1 MSTTIAYSHK
11 GGYWKT
17 KYSFFACFMRSVGR
31 KFFSSPSIGATEGTG
46 SVLDSLGG
54 GTAGEGLSISLQSLI
69 WKHNS
74 VDDDKRTNFYGVPGG
89 SGISVAFND
98 RVSSNKIYKSISLEG
113 SNNIANNAL
122 NTFVVNSDNNPN
134 KQFSIGPVK
143 DKGGMLYGHIGLSG
157 SVADGS
163 NIRVLGSLKIVLG
176 IGTTTGFY
184 PFGPPEAFPEGFEGA
199 DNTIPGYDRGM
210 AITVNPDTNIPITK
224 SSVTGNSKYF
234 FVVEDG
240 SAYSIDGNE
249 INLSNISSASYSD
262 PQFGLPYDLD
272 FLTVDPASFIIFEN
286 SEFSATDSFTEFPE
300 EIKNKTVTLCEITPQ
315 NINGAPPRGQY
326 AQAEI
331 LFGTEPYELF
341 ALNVN
346 YETTDLD
353 HSK

>member
-31 KFFSSPSIGATEGTG
+31 KFFSSASIGAT
-46 SVLDSLGG
+46 VLPEDAS
-54 GTAGEGLSISLQSLI
+54 TALNEEQKSTIQSLI

-74 VDDDKRTNFYGVPGG
+74 KDDAKRGNFYGVAKK

-98 RVSSNKIYKSISLEG
+98 NVSSNKIYKSISLEG
-113 SNNIANNAL
+113 SNNIAKNSV

-143 DKGGMLYGHIGLSG
+143 DKGGMLYGHIGLSN
-157 SVADGS
+157 SIADGS
-163 NIRVLGSLKIVLG
+163 NVRVLGTFQVSSSSP
-176 IGTTTGFY
+176 TTIAVAG
-184 PFGPPEAFPEGFEGA
+184 GA
-199 DNTIPGYDRGM
+199 ET
-210 AITVNPDTNIPITK
+210 AIAILLNSNANIPVTK
-224 SSVTGNSKYF
+224 SSVTGKSKYF
-234 FVVEDG
+234 FVTEGGD
-240 SAYSIDGNE
+240 AYSIDGKQ
-249 INLSNISSASYSD
+249 INFGDADISKASYND
-262 PQFGLPYDLD
+262 AKFGLPYTLEYKDLAISETEVNGE
-272 FLTVDPASFIIFEN
+272 LVFETAPFVLFRN
-286 SEFSATDSFTEFPE
+286 SSLQSESVTAIGAE
-300 EIKNKTVTLCEITPQ
+300 EYNKIATLCEITPQ
-315 NINGAPPRGQY
+315 DINGAPPRGQY

-331 LFGTEPYELF
+331 VFGNEPYELF

>member
-31 KFFSSPSIGATEGTG
+31 KFFSSASVGATALPEAA
-46 SVLDSLGG
+46 SR
-54 GTAGEGLSISLQSLI
+54 GLNEEQKSNIESLI

-74 VDDDKRTNFYGVPGG
+74 EDDTKRTNFYGTPGS

-113 SNNIANNAL
+113 SSNIANNSL

-143 DKGGMLYGHIGLSG
+143 DKGGMLYGHIGLSNLI
-157 SVADGS
+157 AAGS
-163 NIRVLGSLKIVLG
+163 NVRALGTFQVTASAPGFLPISGTENAVAIRVDSQ
-176 IGTTTGFY
+176 
-184 PFGPPEAFPEGFEGA
+184 
-199 DNTIPGYDRGM
+199 
-210 AITVNPDTNIPITK
+210 TNIPVTK

-234 FVVEDG
+234 FVLESGD
-240 SAYSIDGNE
+240 AYSIDGKL
-249 INLSNISSASYSD
+249 INFGDISKASYNDS
-262 PQFGLPYDLD
+262 QFGLPYDLD
-272 FLTVDPASFIIFEN
+272 FSLANSSTAFILFRN
-286 SEFSATDSFTEFPE
+286 SSLQAADVTAIGADFY
-300 EIKNKTVTLCEITPQ
+300 NRRVTLCEITPQ
-315 NINGAPPRGQY
+315 NINGEPPRGQY

-331 LFGTEPYELF
+331 VFGNEPYELF

>member
-113 SNNIANNAL
+113 SNNIADSAL

-163 NIRVLGSLKIVLG
+163 NIRVLGSLKITGLIEG
-176 IGTTTGFY
+176 EGFY
-184 PFGPPEAFPEGFEGA
+184 PFGPPEALLEGIGA
-199 DNTIPGYDRGM
+199 GGNVIPGYDRGM

-272 FLTVDPASFIIFEN
+272 FLTVDFASFIIFEN
-286 SEFSATDSFTEFPE
+286 SDFSVTDSFTQFPE
-300 EIKNKTVTLCEITPQ
+300 DINDKTVTLCEITPQ
-315 NINGAPPRGQY
+315 NINGTPPRGQY

>member
-31 KFFSSPSIGATEGTG
+31 KFFSSASVGATAPPEVAARRLNEEQKSTI
-46 SVLDSLGG
+46 
-54 GTAGEGLSISLQSLI
+54 ESLI

-74 VDDDKRTNFYGVPGG
+74 ADDDKRTNFYGVPGG

-163 NIRVLGSLKIVLG
+163 NIRVLGSLKITGLIEG
-176 IGTTTGFY
+176 EGFY
-184 PFGPPEAFPEGFEGA
+184 PFGPPEALLEGIGA
-199 DNTIPGYDRGM
+199 GGNVIPGYDRGM

-272 FLTVDPASFIIFEN
+272 FLTVDFASFIIFEN
-286 SEFSATDSFTEFPE
+286 SDFSVTDSFTQFPE
-300 EIKNKTVTLCEITPQ
+300 DINDKTVTLCEITPQ
-315 NINGAPPRGQY
+315 NINGTPPRGQY

>member
-31 KFFSSPSIGATEGTG
+31 KFFSSASVGATAVPEDA
-46 SVLDSLGG
+46 SRALNEEQKSNI
-54 GTAGEGLSISLQSLI
+54 ESLI

-74 VDDDKRTNFYGVPGG
+74 KDDSKRTNFYGVPGN

-113 SNNIANNAL
+113 SNNIANNSV
-122 NTFVVNSDNNPN
+122 NTFVVNSDNNLN

-143 DKGGMLYGHIGLSG
+143 DKGGMLYGHIGLSNLI
-157 SVADGS
+157 AAGS
-163 NIRVLGSLKIVLG
+163 NIKALGTFEVTASAP
-176 IGTTTGFY
+176 GFLQV
-184 PFGPPEAFPEGFEGA
+184 GA
-199 DNTIPGYDRGM
+199 SENAM
-210 AITVNPDTNIPITK
+210 AIRINPKTNIPVTK
-224 SSVTGNSKYF
+224 SSVTGNSNIGVSPSSKYF
-234 FVVEDG
+234 FVTEG
-240 SAYSIDGNE
+240 GNAYSIDGNL
-249 INLSNISSASYSD
+249 ISSGADISSASYND
-262 PQFGLPYDLD
+262 DKFGLPYDLD
-272 FLTVDPASFIIFEN
+272 FSLANSSPAFILFRN
-286 SEFSATDSFTEFPE
+286 SSLQAGDVTAIGAGDY
-300 EIKNKTVTLCEITPQ
+300 NKIATLCEITPQ
-315 NINGAPPRGQY
+315 DINGAPPRGQY

-331 LFGTEPYELF
+331 VFGNQPYELF